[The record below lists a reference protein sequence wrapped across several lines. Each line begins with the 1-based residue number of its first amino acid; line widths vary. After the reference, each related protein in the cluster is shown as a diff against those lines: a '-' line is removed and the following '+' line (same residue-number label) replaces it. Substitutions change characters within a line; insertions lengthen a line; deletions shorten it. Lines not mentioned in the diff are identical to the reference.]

1 MGTNCCWKE
10 NKDANDSQSGNVSK
24 PEANKE
30 DDKKRDVKKNANAK
44 NAKRKSSSSLTKQ
57 TKEVEVKKETQEVL
71 EKRSSTASF
80 HSATS
85 FNENIHNSS
94 FTNSSI
100 IDEKYQG

>member
-10 NKDANDSQSGNVSK
+10 NKDANDSQNGNVSK

-30 DDKKRDVKKNANAK
+30 DDKKRDVKKK
-44 NAKRKSSSSLTKQ
+44 TTAKRKSTSSLTKQ
-57 TKEVEVKKETQEVL
+57 TKEVEVKKETLEVL

-85 FNENIHNSS
+85 FNETIHNSS

>member
-24 PEANKE
+24 PEANKD
-30 DDKKRDVKKNANAK
+30 DDKKRDVKK

>member
-10 NKDANDSQSGNVSK
+10 NKDANDSQNGNVSK

-30 DDKKRDVKKNANAK
+30 DDKKRDVKKK
-44 NAKRKSSSSLTKQ
+44 AKRKSTSSLTKQ

>member
-30 DDKKRDVKKNANAK
+30 DDKKRDVKKK
-44 NAKRKSSSSLTKQ
+44 AKRKSTSSLTKQ
-57 TKEVEVKKETQEVL
+57 TKEVEVKKETLEVL

-85 FNENIHNSS
+85 FNETIHNSS

>member
-1 MGTNCCWKE
+1 MMGTNCCWKE

-30 DDKKRDVKKNANAK
+30 EDKKRDVKKK
-44 NAKRKSSSSLTKQ
+44 AKRKSTSSLTKQ
-57 TKEVEVKKETQEVL
+57 TKEVEVKKETLEVL

>member
-24 PEANKE
+24 SEANKE
-30 DDKKRDVKKNANAK
+30 EDKKRDVKKK
-44 NAKRKSSSSLTKQ
+44 AKRKSTSSLTKQ
-57 TKEVEVKKETQEVL
+57 TKEVEVKKETLEVL